1 VKYEYGQKVIREGE
15 VGSSFYIVES
25 GKALAIKID
34 QNGKQKELYE
44 YSEGEYFGE
53 LALIS
58 RGARKASVV
67 AVGDLTVLELS
78 GDTLSRMVG
87 NLGDMLEKSKNRY
100 AKYI

>member
-1 VKYEYGQKVIREGE
+1 MKYEYGQKIIREGE
-15 VGSSFYIVES
+15 VGHSFYIIES

-58 RGARKASVV
+58 RGVRKATVV

-78 GDTLSRMVG
+78 GDTLNRMVG
-87 NLGDMLEKSKNRY
+87 PLGEILEKSKNRY